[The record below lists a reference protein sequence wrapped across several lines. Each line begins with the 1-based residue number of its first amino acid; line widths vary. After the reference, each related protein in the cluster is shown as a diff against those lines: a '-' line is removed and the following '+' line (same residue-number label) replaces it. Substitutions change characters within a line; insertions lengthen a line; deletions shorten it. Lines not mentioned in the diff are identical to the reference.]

1 MTRIVPSAYLWSNG
15 WPVVGA
21 FRKIDDHCGPSTKK
35 RGTLR
40 LKLKVDEMKMRN
52 FRFPIYILGNV

>member
-1 MTRIVPSAYLWSNG
+1 MTRILPSAYLWSNG

-21 FRKIDDHCGPSTKK
+21 FRKIDDHCGPSTEK

-40 LKLKVDEMKMRN
+40 LKLKVDEMIN
-52 FRFPIYILGNV
+52 YIFGNV